1 MLTFSGGQDNIINE
15 NTLNEHEGCRREGT
29 RSFSRVK
36 WRQLIFMS
44 LAGAYNFN
52 KGSIPYMYEWRVRH
66 IPAVR
71 RSWKVVLKW
80 RRLQRLQYK
89 AIGGQEDE
97 RHVWYFPMKVCDY
110 MIWGYSSNKIWS
122 LCDDDRCIR
131 THYFTASL
139 HELEVQGCILHAW
152 ARMMMCVAES
162 GVLSDHL
169 IVSKVIGNA
178 LHVQHL

>member
-1 MLTFSGGQDNIINE
+1 MLTFSGGQDDIINE

-29 RSFSRVK
+29 RWFSCVK

-52 KGSIPYMYEWRVRH
+52 KGSIPNMYEWRVRH

-122 LCDDDRCIR
+122 CATMIGAYVHITSPPPYRNWKCR
-131 THYFTASL
+131 VVSYM
-139 HELEVQGCILHAW
+139 HEPAW
-152 ARMMMCVAES
+152 WCVLQRVGYS
-162 GVLSDHL
+162 PTTW
-169 IVSKVIGNA
+169 
-178 LHVQHL
+178 